1 MCSTWNAQ
9 TMFSEVQIFHLFSK
23 TSMKRKLKK
32 MLEVNEV
39 IDNRFKLLSKL
50 GAGEFGSVWK
60 VEDVEDGK
68 EKALKMCPKDDPSYL
83 KELKFLNNA
92 SHVKGVS
99 KLLFNFHFQ
108 RWSCLVLSLEGESFD
123 QIMQRS
129 KNPGVSTANLRR
141 IMYNLGQTLVE
152 IHNLGFIHRDLHAQ
166 NILVTVMGEICALK
180 IVDFGVCLRYLDY
193 IGNELNQEN
202 NNNVN
207 FITSRHSSLQSMQHG
222 YHIPQDDWISLIYIL
237 IHYNGVRFRDDIFD
251 MMGDKMNF
259 GNNPHSLL
267 RPDLHWLADCYQ
279 LLQLP
284 EVDFQ
289 KVLEMIDGD
298 ESDFD
303 VKSPIEFEMVD
314 GVIKFN

>member
-1 MCSTWNAQ
+1 MWQ
-9 TMFSEVQIFHLFSK
+9 
-23 TSMKRKLKK
+23 
-32 MLEVNEV
+32 VNEV
-39 IDNRFKLLSKL
+39 IDNQFKLLSPL

-68 EKALKMCPKDDPSYL
+68 EKALKMCPKDDHSYL

-92 SHVKGVS
+92 THVKGVS
-99 KLLFNFHFQ
+99 KLLYNFHFQ
-108 RWSCLVLSLEGESFD
+108 RWSCLVLSLEGESLG

-141 IMYNLGQTLVE
+141 IMYDLGQTLVE

-166 NILVTVMGEICALK
+166 NILVTVMGDVSD

-193 IGNELNQEN
+193 VGNELNQEN
-202 NNNVN
+202 NNNVS
-207 FITSRHSSLQSMQHG
+207 FITSRHSSLQSMQRG
-222 YHIPQDDWISLIYIL
+222 YHTPQDDWISLIYIL

-259 GNNPHSLL
+259 NHDPHSLL
-267 RPDLHWLADCYQ
+267 RPDLQWLADCYQ
-279 LLQLP
+279 LLQSP

-289 KVLEMIDGD
+289 NVLEIIAG
-298 ESDFD
+298 EELEFD
-303 VKSPIEFEMVD
+303 VKSPIEFDIVD
-314 GVIKFN
+314 GVVKFN